1 MQRIHFTR
9 LNVCCFNPFVADVL
23 RMSAG
28 AVTKNQ
34 VSPFPTKLAVRHL
47 RSSSC
52 RALAWVRTLERIK
65 NDPLEEVCQKFVF
78 LKMGHS
84 RPLFFFLSFTI

>member
-28 AVTKNQ
+28 AMTKNQ
-34 VSPFPTKLAVRHL
+34 VAPFPTKLAVRHL
-47 RSSSC
+47 HSC
-52 RALAWVRTLERIK
+52 CSRALAWVRTLERIK
-65 NDPLEEVCQKFVF
+65 NDPLEEVCQK
-78 LKMGHS
+78 LT
-84 RPLFFFLSFTI
+84 PLFF

>member
-65 NDPLEEVCQKFVF
+65 NDPLEEVCQK
-78 LKMGHS
+78 LT
-84 RPLFFFLSFTI
+84 PLFF